1 MSDGGPDVAGGRRRG
16 SDEPGRASPAA
27 DAHEDATE
35 DEVADEERQRDD
47 AGRGSDAAH
56 AGWRTQARL
65 FGAVSAFVALIGTVY
80 WFVSYETA
88 GTTFLAL
95 TAVLALMTAAYVGW
109 PRTAPAGDGG
119 GVGDHPSDGGGA
131 DGGHA
136 LEPGHDPHDGVWFP
150 QASIWPLAIGAGM
163 VLVGNG
169 LLIGVWLL
177 LPAAIFLAWA
187 VAGMVRQGRHRI

>member
-1 MSDGGPDVAGGRRRG
+1 MFCAQFGGGEGVSPPDP
-16 SDEPGRASPAA
+16 DEPGRASPSA
-27 DAHEDATE
+27 DRDEEATE

-47 AGRGSDAAH
+47 AGRGPEAEH
-56 AGWRTQARL
+56 AGWSTQARL
-65 FGAVSAFVALIGTVY
+65 FGAVGAFVTLIGVVY

-88 GTTFLAL
+88 GTTLLAL

-109 PRTAPAGDGG
+109 PRRARSGDDGAG
-119 GVGDHPSDGGGA
+119 DGGGA

-150 QASIWPLAIGAGM
+150 QASVWPLAVGAGM

-187 VAGMVRQGRHRI
+187 VGGMVRQGRHRA